1 MELKN
6 SEHYN
11 DPTPYE
17 AHKNIRKEE
26 QLEAARMRTISA
38 LVGALKQVA
47 DLAGFEIVGR
57 VVLMDKDSGRIF
69 RRPARSVR
77 CVEGRL
83 KTRRT
88 ASGSA
93 RSAPRSVRPKPST
106 DTIWRTASI
115 MPNGA
120 RNSPPAENRAA
131 LRSCW
136 QGSRG
141 RSNHRS
147 TRLNR

>member
-57 VVLMDKDSGRIF
+57 VVLMDKDS
-69 RRPARSVR
+69 
-77 CVEGRL
+77 
-83 KTRRT
+83 
-88 ASGSA
+88 
-93 RSAPRSVRPKPST
+93 
-106 DTIWRTASI
+106 ASI

>member
-11 DPTPYE
+11 DPTPYG

-69 RRPARSVR
+69 R
-77 CVEGRL
+77 
-83 KTRRT
+83 
-88 ASGSA
+88 
-93 RSAPRSVRPKPST
+93 
-106 DTIWRTASI
+106 
-115 MPNGA
+115 
-120 RNSPPAENRAA
+120 
-131 LRSCW
+131 
-136 QGSRG
+136 
-141 RSNHRS
+141 
-147 TRLNR
+147 

>member
-26 QLEAARMRTISA
+26 QLEADRMRTISA
-38 LVGALKQVA
+38 LVSALVSALKQVA

-69 RRPARSVR
+69 R
-77 CVEGRL
+77 
-83 KTRRT
+83 
-88 ASGSA
+88 
-93 RSAPRSVRPKPST
+93 
-106 DTIWRTASI
+106 
-115 MPNGA
+115 
-120 RNSPPAENRAA
+120 
-131 LRSCW
+131 
-136 QGSRG
+136 
-141 RSNHRS
+141 
-147 TRLNR
+147 

>member
-38 LVGALKQVA
+38 LVSALKQVA

-57 VVLMDKDSGRIF
+57 LFLWTRIPGGFSDEYPKVRDVRTGHTERQEPPEVL
-69 RRPARSVR
+69 P
-77 CVEGRL
+77 
-83 KTRRT
+83 
-88 ASGSA
+88 
-93 RSAPRSVRPKPST
+93 
-106 DTIWRTASI
+106 
-115 MPNGA
+115 
-120 RNSPPAENRAA
+120 
-131 LRSCW
+131 
-136 QGSRG
+136 
-141 RSNHRS
+141 
-147 TRLNR
+147 

>member
-11 DPTPYE
+11 DPTPHE

-38 LVGALKQVA
+38 LVSALVSALKQVA

-69 RRPARSVR
+69 R
-77 CVEGRL
+77 
-83 KTRRT
+83 
-88 ASGSA
+88 
-93 RSAPRSVRPKPST
+93 
-106 DTIWRTASI
+106 
-115 MPNGA
+115 
-120 RNSPPAENRAA
+120 
-131 LRSCW
+131 
-136 QGSRG
+136 
-141 RSNHRS
+141 
-147 TRLNR
+147 

>member
-38 LVGALKQVA
+38 LVSALKQVA

-69 RRPARSVR
+69 RCVPQSARCADGTYRTPRTARSSA
-77 CVEGRL
+77 
-83 KTRRT
+83 RT
-88 ASGSA
+88 A
-93 RSAPRSVRPKPST
+93 
-106 DTIWRTASI
+106 
-115 MPNGA
+115 
-120 RNSPPAENRAA
+120 
-131 LRSCW
+131 
-136 QGSRG
+136 
-141 RSNHRS
+141 
-147 TRLNR
+147 

>member
-38 LVGALKQVA
+38 LVSALKQVA

-57 VVLMDKDSGRIF
+57 VVPGGFSDEYPK
-69 RRPARSVR
+69 VR
-77 CVEGRL
+77 DV
-83 KTRRT
+83 RT
-88 ASGSA
+88 GHTE
-93 RSAPRSVRPKPST
+93 RQE
-106 DTIWRTASI
+106 
-115 MPNGA
+115 
-120 RNSPPAENRAA
+120 PPEV
-131 LRSCW
+131 LP
-136 QGSRG
+136 
-141 RSNHRS
+141 
-147 TRLNR
+147 

>member
-1 MELKN
+1 MDIKN

-38 LVGALKQVA
+38 LVSTLKQVA

-69 RRPARSVR
+69 R
-77 CVEGRL
+77 
-83 KTRRT
+83 
-88 ASGSA
+88 
-93 RSAPRSVRPKPST
+93 
-106 DTIWRTASI
+106 
-115 MPNGA
+115 
-120 RNSPPAENRAA
+120 
-131 LRSCW
+131 
-136 QGSRG
+136 
-141 RSNHRS
+141 
-147 TRLNR
+147 

>member
-38 LVGALKQVA
+38 LVSALVSALKQVA

-69 RRPARSVR
+69 R
-77 CVEGRL
+77 
-83 KTRRT
+83 
-88 ASGSA
+88 
-93 RSAPRSVRPKPST
+93 
-106 DTIWRTASI
+106 
-115 MPNGA
+115 
-120 RNSPPAENRAA
+120 
-131 LRSCW
+131 
-136 QGSRG
+136 
-141 RSNHRS
+141 
-147 TRLNR
+147 